1 MVDGGLPYSKLCASG
16 TPAVTIEHTLAS
28 RPALEVCHAAGLRV
42 LVWTVD
48 DPRRM
53 RALLAMGVDGI
64 TTNAVDVLVSGHR
77 PLA

>member
-42 LVWTVD
+42 LVCPDD

-64 TTNAVDVLVSGHR
+64 PTNAVDVLAGVGRSR
-77 PLA
+77 